1 MDRSG
6 QDVAP
11 AVVDACRRGDRE
23 ALRELYEAYK
33 DRVYSLALHF
43 FHGDAA
49 TAADV
54 TQQVFLKLIE
64 GMTSFRGDSALST
77 WLYRVTIRACLDRT
91 RSAKSE
97 RATSDDARLAELPAA
112 GASAEDVLARGEV
125 AAQVRAAI
133 AALPPKLRFA
143 ILLRYVDDLSYADM
157 AAALNCSL
165 GTVASRLSRGHRLLA
180 SRLSSLRAALADA
193 PGPAAPGLF
202 AEAPAGR
209 GAGKVAGRDATRGSR
224 G

>member
-1 MDRSG
+1 MRQVMDRSG

-11 AVVDACRRGDRE
+11 AVVDACRRGDRD

-43 FHGDAA
+43 FRGDAA

-77 WLYRVTIRACLDRT
+77 WLYRVTIRACIDRT
-91 RSAKSE
+91 RAAKPE
-97 RATSDDARLAELPAA
+97 RAGADDAVLADLPAA
-112 GASAEDVLARGEV
+112 HVSAEDVLAQDELT
-125 AAQVRAAI
+125 AQVRAAI
-133 AALPPKLRFA
+133 SALPPKLRFA

-157 AAALNCSL
+157 AAALNCSM

-180 SRLSSLRAALADA
+180 ERLSSLRAARSD
-193 PGPAAPGLF
+193 
-202 AEAPAGR
+202 R
-209 GAGKVAGRDATRGSR
+209 
-224 G
+224 

>member
-11 AVVDACRRGDRE
+11 AVVDACRRGDRD
-23 ALRELYEAYK
+23 ALRALYDAYK
-33 DRVYSLALHF
+33 DRVYSVALHF

-64 GMTSFRGDSALST
+64 GMTSFRGDSTLST
-77 WLYRVTIRACLDRT
+77 WLYRVTVRACIDRT
-91 RSAKSE
+91 RAARTD
-97 RATSDDARLAELPAA
+97 RARADETALAGLPAVSV
-112 GASAEDVLARGEV
+112 SAEDALARNEV
-125 AAQVRAAI
+125 AAHVRAAI
-133 AALPPKLRFA
+133 ATLPPKLRFA

-157 AAALNCSL
+157 AAALGCSM

-180 SRLSSLRAALADA
+180 TRLSALRAAAS
-193 PGPAAPGLF
+193 
-202 AEAPAGR
+202 ER
-209 GAGKVAGRDATRGSR
+209 
-224 G
+224 

>member
-1 MDRSG
+1 MVRSG

-11 AVVDACRRGDRE
+11 AVVDACRRGDRD

-43 FHGDAA
+43 FHGDGA

-64 GMTSFRGDSALST
+64 GMNSFRGDSAVST
-77 WLYRVTIRACLDRT
+77 WLYRVTIRACIDRT
-91 RSAKSE
+91 RARKSE
-97 RATSDDARLAELPAA
+97 RASTDDEVLADLPAA
-112 GASAEDVLARGEV
+112 AASVEDAFARHEV
-125 AAQVRAAI
+125 SAQVRAAI

-157 AAALNCSL
+157 AVALNCSM

-180 SRLSSLRAALADA
+180 SSLSSLR
-193 PGPAAPGLF
+193 PTF
-202 AEAPAGR
+202 AKGR
-209 GAGKVAGRDATRGSR
+209 
-224 G
+224 